1 MDLLRARMSGDIEAF
16 AKAFPD
22 RKISQEEHPG
32 GGFTMRRGHYPEV
45 RLTVEPNPNAGT
57 LTVDYVFASQSG
69 VLTPK
74 PMFLELADHPAG
86 RPHFRDDAGQHPSEP
101 SPNCPSTFSYPSL
114 RGGHGKTNRPGINL
128 PMRAAS
134 LDVEDLV
141 SRPQAVQGTTS
152 RPGAVMSASLMERL
166 AGFSA
171 ADASER
177 LEDRLLR

>member
-1 MDLLRARMSGDIEAF
+1 MDDWVPHFFEEERHRERLQSREAASALQRAENNAAHVRTLMDLLRARMSGDIEAF

-86 RPHFRDDAGQHPSEP
+86 RPHFRDDGGQHAFRTIAQLSEYLLVP
-101 SPNCPSTFSYPSL
+101 VFT
-114 RGGHGKTNRPGINL
+114 GRP
-128 PMRAAS
+128 R
-134 LDVEDLV
+134 
-141 SRPQAVQGTTS
+141 
-152 RPGAVMSASLMERL
+152 
-166 AGFSA
+166 
-171 ADASER
+171 
-177 LEDRLLR
+177 